1 MKAQRAMR
9 SGELHSSK
17 NLLRLIALGALLL
30 AFLLRA
36 YRLDHQELRGDEAFG
51 YFFVQRTYAGMI
63 EATVALAE
71 PHPVGSYFVLK
82 PWLSLAGDGEFALR
96 FPSVWFGVLAV
107 ALTLRL
113 ALRLGFR
120 RATALLATLLLALS
134 PYAAWHSQDARM
146 YSMSMALTVAAV
158 WLGVETLQRQ
168 RSRWGLAYV
177 AVAWLALHTHY
188 YAAFALAALTFF
200 VATRALFV
208 PNARSSLARW
218 LMWQTIV
225 AALYLPWLL
234 SVAGIIGSYG
244 GNGDSPDFWSMAQR
258 SLSVFAVG
266 ETAPAEQ
273 RTAWAVAGGLLLA
286 IAVLRLG
293 AGSPTDRR
301 TLWLLICYFALPV
314 LIIWWSAWERPI
326 FNERYLA
333 VSAPAF
339 ALLIAAAFDGRRFSG
354 PREPLLRGAALLLLA
369 ALLAGMTLSL
379 YRHYADPAYSKT
391 RGWRELAA
399 ALERFSAGL
408 PAEQVRIAQNFPDP
422 TLWYYY
428 RGAVEHIVLPPG
440 PHDEAGAR
448 AAVDALA
455 KAGVRRILLP
465 LQPAANWDD
474 RDLAVA
480 ALAQSLY
487 DRVDEERVGVWPLL
501 LYAGQPSPRVEKEIN
516 ALFENGFLLHGVSG
530 LEEQQVVPGGLL
542 TFALVGMRPPGDVGA
557 LKLSVQLLNGDG
569 ALATQQD
576 LPLTEWR
583 RGDGRAMTRN
593 YGLRLPAE
601 LPPGGYRLIAVL
613 YDPTIEGL
621 PRIRTMDGAEMV
633 ELATF
638 RIEE

>member
-1 MKAQRAMR
+1 MR

-134 PYAAWHSQDARM
+134 PYAVWHSQDARM

-208 PNARSSLARW
+208 PNARGSLAHW
-218 LMWQTIV
+218 LMWQMIV

-234 SVAGIIGSYG
+234 SVAGIIGGYG

-266 ETAPAEQ
+266 ETAPAAQ
-273 RTAWAVAGGLLLA
+273 RTAWAVAAGLLLA

-339 ALLIAAAFDGRRFSG
+339 ALLVAAAFDGRRFSG

>member
-1 MKAQRAMR
+1 MH

-36 YRLDHQELRGDEAFG
+36 HRLDHQELRGDEAFG

-96 FPSVWFGVLAV
+96 FPSAWFGVLAV

-113 ALRLGFR
+113 ALRLGLR

-134 PYAAWHSQDARM
+134 PYAVWHSQDARM

-188 YAAFALAALTFF
+188 YSAFALAALTFF

-208 PNARSSLARW
+208 PNARGSLARW
-218 LMWQTIV
+218 LMWQMFV

-234 SVAGIIGSYG
+234 GVAGIIGGYG
-244 GNGDSPDFWSMAQR
+244 GNGDSPGFWSMAQR

-266 ETAPAEQ
+266 ESAPAEQ
-273 RTAWAVAGGLLLA
+273 RTAWAVAAGLLLA

-314 LIIWWSAWERPI
+314 LIIWWSARERPI

-333 VSAPAF
+333 VGAPAF
-339 ALLIAAAFDGRRFSG
+339 ALLVAAAFDGRRFSG
-354 PREPLLRGAALLLLA
+354 LREPLVRGAALLLLA

-465 LQPAANWDD
+465 LQPTANWDD

-480 ALAQSLY
+480 ALAQSPY
-487 DRVDEERVGVWPLL
+487 DRVNEERVGVWPLL
-501 LYAGQPSPRVEKEIN
+501 IYAGQPSSRVETEIN

-530 LEEQQVVPGGLL
+530 LEGQRLVPGGLL
-542 TFALVGMRPPGDVGA
+542 TFVLVGMRPPGDVGA
-557 LKLSVQLLNGDG
+557 LKLSVQLLNGEG

-576 LPLTEWR
+576 LPLAEWR
-583 RGDGRAMTRN
+583 RGDGRTLTRS
-593 YGLRLPAE
+593 YGLRLPTE

-633 ELATF
+633 ELATV

>member
-1 MKAQRAMR
+1 MR

-134 PYAAWHSQDARM
+134 PYAVWHSQDARM

-234 SVAGIIGSYG
+234 SVAGIIGGYG

-266 ETAPAEQ
+266 ETAPAAQ
-273 RTAWAVAGGLLLA
+273 RTAWAVAAGLLLA

-339 ALLIAAAFDGRRFSG
+339 ALLVAAAFDGRRFSG

>member
-134 PYAAWHSQDARM
+134 PYAVWHSQDARM

-208 PNARSSLARW
+208 PNARGSLAHW
-218 LMWQTIV
+218 LMWQMIV

-234 SVAGIIGSYG
+234 SVAGIIGGYG

-266 ETAPAEQ
+266 ETAPAAQ
-273 RTAWAVAGGLLLA
+273 RTAWAVAAGLLLA

-339 ALLIAAAFDGRRFSG
+339 ALLVAAAFDGRRFSG

>member
-391 RGWRELAA
+391 RGWRDLAA

-480 ALAQSLY
+480 ALAQSPY

-501 LYAGQPSPRVEKEIN
+501 LYAGQPSPRVEAEMN

-530 LEEQQVVPGGLL
+530 LEGQQLVPGGLL
-542 TFALVGMRPPGDVGA
+542 TFTLVGMRPPGDVGA
-557 LKLSVQLLNGDG
+557 LKLSVQLLNDDG

-583 RGDGRAMTRN
+583 RGDGRTMTRN

-621 PRIRTMDGAEMV
+621 PRIRTMDGAELV

>member
-134 PYAAWHSQDARM
+134 PYAVWHSQDARM

-208 PNARSSLARW
+208 PNARGSLAHW
-218 LMWQTIV
+218 LMWQMIV

-234 SVAGIIGSYG
+234 SVAGIIGGYG

-266 ETAPAEQ
+266 ETAPAAQ
-273 RTAWAVAGGLLLA
+273 RTAWAVAAGLLLA

-339 ALLIAAAFDGRRFSG
+339 ALLVAAAFDGRRFSG

-583 RGDGRAMTRN
+583 RGDGRTMTRN

>member
-134 PYAAWHSQDARM
+134 PYAVWHSQDARM

-266 ETAPAEQ
+266 EMAPAEQ
-273 RTAWAVAGGLLLA
+273 RTAWAVAAGLLLA

-391 RGWRELAA
+391 RGWRDLAA

-480 ALAQSLY
+480 ALAQSPY

-542 TFALVGMRPPGDVGA
+542 TFTLVGMRPPGDVGA
-557 LKLSVQLLNGDG
+557 LKLSVQLLNDDG

-583 RGDGRAMTRN
+583 RGDGRTMTRN

-621 PRIRTMDGAEMV
+621 PRIRTMDGAELV

>member
-1 MKAQRAMR
+1 MR

-134 PYAAWHSQDARM
+134 PYAVWHSQDARM

-266 ETAPAEQ
+266 ESAPAEQ
-273 RTAWAVAGGLLLA
+273 RTAWAVAAGLLLA

-391 RGWRELAA
+391 RGWRDLAA

-480 ALAQSLY
+480 ALAQSPY

-501 LYAGQPSPRVEKEIN
+501 LYAGQPSPRVEAEMN

-530 LEEQQVVPGGLL
+530 LEGQQLVPGGLL
-542 TFALVGMRPPGDVGA
+542 TFTLVGMRPPGDVGA

-583 RGDGRAMTRN
+583 RGDGRTMTRS

-613 YDPTIEGL
+613 YDPTSEGL

>member
-1 MKAQRAMR
+1 MH

-30 AFLLRA
+30 AFLLRV

-82 PWLSLAGDGEFALR
+82 PWLSLTGDGEFALR
-96 FPSVWFGVLAV
+96 FPSAWFGVLAV

-113 ALRLGFR
+113 ALRLGLR

-134 PYAAWHSQDARM
+134 PYAVWHSQDARM

-168 RSRWGLAYV
+168 RARWGLAYV
-177 AVAWLALHTHY
+177 AVAWLGLHTHY
-188 YAAFALAALTFF
+188 YSAFALAALTFF

-218 LMWQTIV
+218 LMWQMFV

-234 SVAGIIGSYG
+234 GVAGIIGGYG

-266 ETAPAEQ
+266 ESAPAEQ
-273 RTAWAVAGGLLLA
+273 RTAWTVAAGLLLA

-314 LIIWWSAWERPI
+314 LIIWWSARERPI

-333 VSAPAF
+333 VGAPAF
-339 ALLIAAAFDGRRFSG
+339 ALLVAAAFDGRRFSG
-354 PREPLLRGAALLLLA
+354 LRKPLVRGATLLLLA

-440 PHDEAGAR
+440 PHDEAGTR

-455 KAGVRRILLP
+455 KVGVRRILLP
-465 LQPAANWDD
+465 LQPVANWDD
-474 RDLAVA
+474 RDLAMA
-480 ALAQSLY
+480 ALAQSPY
-487 DRVDEERVGVWPLL
+487 DRVDEERIGVWPLL
-501 LYAGQPSPRVEKEIN
+501 IYAGQPSSRVETEIN

-530 LEEQQVVPGGLL
+530 LEGQRLVPGGLL
-542 TFALVGMRPPGDVGA
+542 TFTLVGMRPPGDVGA
-557 LKLSVQLLNGDG
+557 LKLSVQLLNGEG

-576 LPLTEWR
+576 LPLAEWR
-583 RGDGRAMTRN
+583 RSDGRTLTRS
-593 YGLRLPAE
+593 YGLRLPTE
-601 LPPGGYRLIAVL
+601 LPPGDYRLIAVL
-613 YDPTIEGL
+613 YDPTLEGL

-633 ELATF
+633 ELATV

>member
-1 MKAQRAMR
+1 MR
-9 SGELHSSK
+9 SSELHSSK

-30 AFLLRA
+30 AFLLRV
-36 YRLDHQELRGDEAFG
+36 YWLDHQELRGDEAFG
-51 YFFVQRTYAGMI
+51 YFFVQRTYADMI

-134 PYAAWHSQDARM
+134 PYAVWHSQDARM

-208 PNARSSLARW
+208 PNARGSLARW
-218 LMWQTIV
+218 LMWQMIV

-234 SVAGIIGSYG
+234 SVAGILGGYG

-266 ETAPAEQ
+266 EMAPAEQ
-273 RTAWAVAGGLLLA
+273 RTAWAVAAGLLLA

-339 ALLIAAAFDGRRFSG
+339 ALLAAAAFDGRRFSG

-379 YRHYADPAYSKT
+379 YRHYVDPAYSKT

-480 ALAQSLY
+480 ALAQSPY

-530 LEEQQVVPGGLL
+530 LEEQPLVPGGLL

-583 RGDGRAMTRN
+583 RGDGRTMTRN

>member
-134 PYAAWHSQDARM
+134 PYAVWHSQDARM

-208 PNARSSLARW
+208 PNARGSLAHW
-218 LMWQTIV
+218 LMWQMIV

-480 ALAQSLY
+480 ALAQSPY

-501 LYAGQPSPRVEKEIN
+501 LYAGQPSPRVEAEMN

-530 LEEQQVVPGGLL
+530 LEGQQLVPGGLL

-583 RGDGRAMTRN
+583 RGDGRTMTRN

-621 PRIRTMDGAEMV
+621 PRIRTMDGAELV

>member
-1 MKAQRAMR
+1 MR

-208 PNARSSLARW
+208 PNARGSLARW
-218 LMWQTIV
+218 LVWQTIV

-428 RGAVEHIVLPPG
+428 QGAVEHIVLPPG

-480 ALAQSLY
+480 ALAQSPY

-501 LYAGQPSPRVEKEIN
+501 LYAGQPSPRVEAEMN

-530 LEEQQVVPGGLL
+530 LEGQQLVPGGLL

-583 RGDGRAMTRN
+583 RGDGRTMTRN

-621 PRIRTMDGAEMV
+621 PRIRTMDGAELV

>member
-1 MKAQRAMR
+1 MDTRAPW
-9 SGELHSSK
+9 SGELHLLK
-17 NLLRLIALGALLL
+17 NLPRLIAIGALLA
-30 AFLLRA
+30 AFLLRV
-36 YRLDHQELRGDEAFG
+36 YRLDYQELRGDEAFG

-82 PWLSLAGDGEFALR
+82 PWLSLAGDDEFALR
-96 FPSVWFGVLAV
+96 FPSVWFGVLAI

-120 RATALLATLLLALS
+120 RATTFLATLLLTFS
-134 PYAAWHSQDARM
+134 PYAVWHSQDGRM

-168 RSRWGLAYV
+168 RGRWGLAYV

-188 YAAFALAALTFF
+188 YIAFALVALTLF

-218 LMWQTIV
+218 LMWQMIV

-234 SVAGIIGSYG
+234 SVVGIIGDYG

-258 SLSVFAVG
+258 SLSVFAMG
-266 ETAPAEQ
+266 ESIPAEQ
-273 RTAWAVAGGLLLA
+273 RTAWAVAAGLLLA

-293 AGSPTDRR
+293 AGSSTDRR
-301 TLWLLICYFALPV
+301 SLWLLICYFALPV
-314 LIIWWSAWERPI
+314 LIIWWSARERPI

-333 VSAPAF
+333 FSAPAF
-339 ALLIAAAFDGRRFSG
+339 ALLVAAAFDGRRFSG
-354 PREPLLRGAALLLLA
+354 LREPLLRSAALLLLA

-428 RGAVEHIVLPPG
+428 RGAVEHIVLPPA
-440 PHDEAGAR
+440 PHDETGAR

-455 KAGVRRILLP
+455 EADVRRILLP
-465 LQPAANWDD
+465 LQPATNWDD

-480 ALAQSLY
+480 ALAESPY
-487 DRVDEERVGVWPLL
+487 DRVYEERVGVWQLL
-501 LYAGQPSPRVEKEIN
+501 IYAGQPALRVETGIT
-516 ALFENGFLLHGVSG
+516 ALFENGFLLHGISG
-530 LEEQQVVPGGLL
+530 LEGQRLVPGGLL

-557 LKLSVQLLNGDG
+557 LKLSVQLLNSDG
-569 ALATQQD
+569 TLTAQQD

-583 RGDGRAMTRN
+583 RGNGRTMARS
-593 YGLRLPAE
+593 YGLRLPTE
-601 LPPGGYRLIAVL
+601 LSPGVYRLIAVL
-613 YDPTIEGL
+613 YDPTFDGL
-621 PRIRTMDGAEMV
+621 PRIRTMDGAEAV
-633 ELATF
+633 ELSTL
-638 RIEE
+638 RVIE

>member
-1 MKAQRAMR
+1 
-9 SGELHSSK
+9 
-17 NLLRLIALGALLL
+17 
-30 AFLLRA
+30 
-36 YRLDHQELRGDEAFG
+36 
-51 YFFVQRTYAGMI
+51 
-63 EATVALAE
+63 
-71 PHPVGSYFVLK
+71 
-82 PWLSLAGDGEFALR
+82 
-96 FPSVWFGVLAV
+96 
-107 ALTLRL
+107 
-113 ALRLGFR
+113 
-120 RATALLATLLLALS
+120 
-134 PYAAWHSQDARM
+134 
-146 YSMSMALTVAAV
+146 
-158 WLGVETLQRQ
+158 
-168 RSRWGLAYV
+168 
-177 AVAWLALHTHY
+177 
-188 YAAFALAALTFF
+188 
-200 VATRALFV
+200 
-208 PNARSSLARW
+208 
-218 LMWQTIV
+218 MWQMIV

-234 SVAGIIGSYG
+234 SVAGIIGGYG

-266 ETAPAEQ
+266 ETAPAAQ
-273 RTAWAVAGGLLLA
+273 RTAWAVAAGLLLA

-339 ALLIAAAFDGRRFSG
+339 ALLVAAAFDGRRFSG

>member
-1 MKAQRAMR
+1 
-9 SGELHSSK
+9 
-17 NLLRLIALGALLL
+17 
-30 AFLLRA
+30 
-36 YRLDHQELRGDEAFG
+36 
-51 YFFVQRTYAGMI
+51 
-63 EATVALAE
+63 
-71 PHPVGSYFVLK
+71 LK

-134 PYAAWHSQDARM
+134 PYAVWHSQDARM

-208 PNARSSLARW
+208 PNARGSLAHW
-218 LMWQTIV
+218 LMWQMIV

-234 SVAGIIGSYG
+234 SVAGIIGGYG

-266 ETAPAEQ
+266 ETAPAAQ
-273 RTAWAVAGGLLLA
+273 RTAWAVAAGLLLA

-339 ALLIAAAFDGRRFSG
+339 ALLVAAAFDGRRFSG

>member
-1 MKAQRAMR
+1 MR

-134 PYAAWHSQDARM
+134 PYAVWHSQDARM

-208 PNARSSLARW
+208 PNARGSLAHW
-218 LMWQTIV
+218 LMWQMIV

-480 ALAQSLY
+480 ALAQSPY

-501 LYAGQPSPRVEKEIN
+501 LYAGQPSPRVEAEMN

-530 LEEQQVVPGGLL
+530 LEGQQLVPGGLL

-583 RGDGRAMTRN
+583 RGDGRTMTRN

-621 PRIRTMDGAEMV
+621 PRIRTMDGAELV

>member
-1 MKAQRAMR
+1 MR

-391 RGWRELAA
+391 RGWRDLAA

-480 ALAQSLY
+480 ALAQSPY

-501 LYAGQPSPRVEKEIN
+501 LYAGQPSPRVEAEMN

-530 LEEQQVVPGGLL
+530 LEGQQLVPGGLL
-542 TFALVGMRPPGDVGA
+542 TFTLVGMRPPGDVGA
-557 LKLSVQLLNGDG
+557 LKLSVQLLNDDG

-583 RGDGRAMTRN
+583 RGDGRTMTRN

-621 PRIRTMDGAEMV
+621 PRIRTMDGAELV